1 MTRPASTASTAVSP
15 TRSPNRIRTGR
26 YVLEINIFSYF
37 LRFYLLF
44 SSFSS
49 FFLLL
54 FFFSSFFLLFFL
66 IFFLFFSYFVLI
78 LFLFCSY
85 FVLILFLFF
94 STLFLILLFYEGVD
108 VQERRRL
115 QVRRLLR
122 LRPLRQGAQD
132 RDDQSAASGLLRK
145 TRYKMNKS
153 FHPVKRMIRSIVS
166 DPGGSV
172 SLSRIRIHLRKR

>member
-1 MTRPASTASTAVSP
+1 MARSIKKTSLTSKVPFKVIVCFVTRPASTESTAVSP

-66 IFFLFFSYFVLI
+66 FFFLFFSYFFLIFFLFFSYF
-78 LFLFCSY
+78 FLFYY
-85 FVLILFLFF
+85 FMKVWMCKNGDDCKYAASCVYAHSDKELRTGTINRQ
-94 STLFLILLFYEGVD
+94 LLDFYE
-108 VQERRRL
+108 
-115 QVRRLLR
+115 
-122 LRPLRQGAQD
+122 RQGT
-132 RDDQSAASGLLRK
+132 K
-145 TRYKMNKS
+145 
-153 FHPVKRMIRSIVS
+153 
-166 DPGGSV
+166 
-172 SLSRIRIHLRKR
+172 